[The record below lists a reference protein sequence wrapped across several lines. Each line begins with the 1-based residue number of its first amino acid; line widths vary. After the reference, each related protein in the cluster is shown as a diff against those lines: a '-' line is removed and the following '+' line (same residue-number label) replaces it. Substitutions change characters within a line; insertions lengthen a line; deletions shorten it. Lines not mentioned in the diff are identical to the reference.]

1 MSKKVQAIALL
12 KNNLY
17 LRYAFNKNI
26 EEVVMYLLDTK
37 SFVSS
42 FGLVIDQYCFYQFYE
57 RVILKQIFSNIFLR
71 SFTYLSKFID

>member
-1 MSKKVQAIALL
+1 
-12 KNNLY
+12 
-17 LRYAFNKNI
+17 
-26 EEVVMYLLDTK
+26 MYLLDTK

-71 SFTYLSKFID
+71 SFTYLSKFIY

>member
-1 MSKKVQAIALL
+1 
-12 KNNLY
+12 
-17 LRYAFNKNI
+17 
-26 EEVVMYLLDTK
+26 MYLLDTK

-71 SFTYLSKFID
+71 SFTYLSKFIDWDDIIHYYFRSQPKSLLIDSIIDISTFFA